1 MGDHAGHTQVIDTDY
16 LLTVLRRLVAAPS
29 GATRPDELAT
39 TARLIA
45 DLCEQAGMQTRLLP
59 SAGAP
64 LVVATLEGRTPARL
78 LCYHHYDLPAPGAWR
93 VWHHEPFQ
101 LAERDD
107 LLYGRGV
114 AQGKAPLAAL
124 LAAIKAVRDSG
135 ETLPWGVV
143 LVAEGERLLGS
154 ASLLQTV
161 ESQPGLLRADAC
173 LAVAGEC
180 NVQGVPLVYLGS
192 KGLLRVRLEANG
204 SDYPLAPGFAA
215 SVANPLWRLTWALN
229 HIKGEDE
236 DIRITGFYD
245 DISGAAV
252 VSRQQLKQAH
262 LDVGGRLAAWGV
274 PHFLSEMQDTALVRA
289 EATLPTCNVADL
301 RVATASDVDALPVA
315 ASATL
320 DFQLVPDQQP
330 DAVLQQITQHLAA
343 KGFEDVQ
350 IKTLTPGYAAT
361 VSDDDTPFLHTVR
374 AAVAAFS
381 KSAPS
386 VLPLGTF
393 ALPLAAF
400 VARRRI
406 PTAVVGLARSSSALY
421 GANEFMPRADLAAHS
436 SMVLQVLLTLGHAAA
451 SVAVP
456 APATVPNA
464 PV

>member
-1 MGDHAGHTQVIDTDY
+1 MGDQARSNQAIDTDY
-16 LLTVLRRLVAAPS
+16 LLAVLRRLVAAPS

-45 DLCEQAGMQTRLLP
+45 DLCEQVGMQTRLLTTD
-59 SAGAP
+59 GAP

-93 VWHHEPFQ
+93 AWHHEPFQ

-135 ETLPWGVV
+135 EMLPWGVV
-143 LVAEGERLLGS
+143 LVAEGERLSGS
-154 ASLLQTV
+154 ENLLHIV

-192 KGLLRVRLEANG
+192 KGLVRVRLEAHG

-215 SVANPLWRLTWALN
+215 SVTNPLWRLTWALN

-236 DIRITGFYD
+236 DIRIAGFYD

-252 VSRQQLKQAH
+252 VSRQQLNQAH

-274 PHFLSEMQDTALVRA
+274 PHFLFEMQDIALVRA

-301 RVATASDVDALPVA
+301 RVTTASDVDALPVA

-330 DAVLQQITQHLAA
+330 AVVLHQMTQHLAE
-343 KGFEDVQ
+343 KGLEDVH

-361 VSDDDTPFLHTVR
+361 MSDEDNPLLQTVR
-374 AAVAAFS
+374 AAVAAVS

-393 ALPLAAF
+393 ALPLAAL
-400 VARRRI
+400 VAKRRV
-406 PTAVVGLARSSSALY
+406 PAAVVGLARSSSALY

-436 SMVLQVLLTLGHAAA
+436 TMILQVLLTLGLSAAPA
-451 SVAVP
+451 VVP